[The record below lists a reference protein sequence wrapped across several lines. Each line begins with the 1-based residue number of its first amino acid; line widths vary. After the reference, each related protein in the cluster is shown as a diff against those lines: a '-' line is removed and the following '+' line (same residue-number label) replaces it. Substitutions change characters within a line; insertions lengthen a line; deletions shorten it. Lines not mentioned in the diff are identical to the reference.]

1 MVTHFDHVTVLALV
15 IVAILGMLGKYSLTD
30 AVERNDTLT
39 QLGESNSSYVDEEDT
54 YDDGEDVHVNLSTTY
69 VPHGVNENS
78 TSVWKFNDSMNAT
91 SVNETEDSLY
101 GNGSLAGFAT
111 SAPVN
116 KCVACAMREDDRK
129 YRIAVIK
136 NQILEKLHFHSPP
149 NMTGRTLPKAP
160 KISQLLERSGI
171 QGDSPDN
178 YGYHD
183 KYVFDDRLYGHT
195 ERIFTIAKTP
205 PPDRNLNE
213 SYVAYFNLP
222 DETRDSYI
230 KKAVLWYYV
239 RPSRQQKTAVELHI
253 RTFKPQEGNPPRK
266 IYLRYKKLFPKRAR
280 NWHQLDIRKTVQD
293 WVDRP
298 SLNYGLQMTAFD
310 HSMRNLIVTPPTS
323 EDDAGYEPMIEL
335 KTVKR
340 NYKRVRRSAIRC
352 SANSTEPRCCRYPL
366 RVNFVDFGWDWV
378 IAPRDYAADYC
389 SGECRYVMQDENHH
403 SYLQQQAGSTGP
415 CCTPTMM
422 SPLSMLYFDHDHN
435 ILFTNLQ
442 EMKVERCGCA

>member
-69 VPHGVNENS
+69 VPYGVNENS

-101 GNGSLAGFAT
+101 GNSSLAGFAT

-195 ERIFTIAKTP
+195 ERIFTIAKT
-205 PPDRNLNE
+205 RKYYTE
-213 SYVAYFNLP
+213 S
-222 DETRDSYI
+222 
-230 KKAVLWYYV
+230 
-239 RPSRQQKTAVELHI
+239 H
-253 RTFKPQEGNPPRK
+253 
-266 IYLRYKKLFPKRAR
+266 
-280 NWHQLDIRKTVQD
+280 
-293 WVDRP
+293 
-298 SLNYGLQMTAFD
+298 
-310 HSMRNLIVTPPTS
+310 
-323 EDDAGYEPMIEL
+323 
-335 KTVKR
+335 
-340 NYKRVRRSAIRC
+340 
-352 SANSTEPRCCRYPL
+352 
-366 RVNFVDFGWDWV
+366 
-378 IAPRDYAADYC
+378 
-389 SGECRYVMQDENHH
+389 
-403 SYLQQQAGSTGP
+403 
-415 CCTPTMM
+415 
-422 SPLSMLYFDHDHN
+422 
-435 ILFTNLQ
+435 
-442 EMKVERCGCA
+442 